1 MTVFIIR
8 RLMQAG
14 VVVILMSFIVFSGVF
29 LVGDPVDILISDE
42 ADEEDRERA
51 IAALGLDKPFHVQY
65 LVFLRNAAQG
75 NLGDSFIFEAPA
87 LLLILE
93 RMPATC
99 ALASFAL
106 LIAVVLGI
114 PVGMLA

>member
-42 ADEEDRERA
+42 ADEEDLPLSKRRGQRDIRA
-51 IAALGLDKPFHVQY
+51 PVRLG
-65 LVFLRNAAQG
+65 
-75 NLGDSFIFEAPA
+75 
-87 LLLILE
+87 
-93 RMPATC
+93 
-99 ALASFAL
+99 
-106 LIAVVLGI
+106 
-114 PVGMLA
+114 